1 MVEQKALTGESLVD
15 VYLDGRLIATCPV
28 GAGEA
33 SPAARSAAATPVSVA
48 LAKQMLREDGVMGGE
63 ALERAQF
70 RVRRAR
76 PGGR

>member
-28 GAGEA
+28 GACEA
-33 SPAARSAAATPVSVA
+33 RATPVSVA